1 MHETKIVFNSISVEM
16 TKMKIIIQKFGGTS
30 VINDERRNQAID
42 KIKLAM
48 DKDLRPVIVVSAIG
62 REGDPYATDTL
73 INFAKATINEP
84 ELRELDILM
93 SCGEIISAVV
103 FANTLKARGLDAAV
117 FTGGQAGIITDDNFS
132 DAKILNVN
140 PVNILK
146 SLEKGII
153 PIIAGFQ
160 GITENGDITTLGRGG
175 SDVTASIMG
184 EALKAEKVEIYT
196 DVDGVMTADPKIVPD
211 ARVMDTIFYNEIFQ
225 MAEYG
230 AKVLH
235 PRAVEIAMRSNIPI
249 VIRSTISDYEGT
261 LVTNYDRERSYRED
275 YGKVITSVAQINNR
289 AQVKITPTDLSYE
302 NHELLFGNIA
312 NSGISIDMINIY
324 PKQIFF
330 IIDERQTSKLEKILK
345 ELNLKYEVLQKCTKV
360 TIIGNKMRGIPGV
373 MAKAVSALSK
383 ENIEILQTSDS
394 HTTISCLIESEYT
407 NKAVNALHRSF
418 ELGK

>member
-1 MHETKIVFNSISVEM
+1 
-16 TKMKIIIQKFGGTS
+16 MKIIIQKFGGTS
-30 VINDERRNQAID
+30 VINDETRNQAID
-42 KIKLAM
+42 KIKAAIENGYS
-48 DKDLRPVIVVSAIG
+48 PVIVVSAIG
-62 REGDPYATDTL
+62 RVGDPYATDTL
-73 INFAKATINEP
+73 INFAKTTVNEP

-93 SCGEIISAVV
+93 SCGEIISAVI
-103 FANTLKARGLDAAV
+103 FANTLKARGVDAAV

-140 PVNILK
+140 PINILK

-153 PIIAGFQ
+153 PIVAGFQ
-160 GITENGDITTLGRGG
+160 GITEDGDITTLGRGG

-211 ARVMDTIFYNEIFQ
+211 ARVLDTIFYNEIFQ

-249 VIRSTISDYEGT
+249 VIRSTISDYCGT

-275 YGKVITSVAQINNR
+275 HGKVITSVAQINNR
-289 AQVKITPTDLSYE
+289 TQVKIIPSDLSYE
-302 NHELLFGNIA
+302 KQEVLFENIA
-312 NSGISIDMINIY
+312 NSGVSIDMINIY
-324 PKQIFF
+324 PRQIFF
-330 IIDERQTSKLEKILK
+330 IIDEKQSNKLEEVLK
-345 ELNLKYEVLQKCTKV
+345 KLDFKYELLHNCTKV

-394 HTTISCLIESEYT
+394 HTTISCLIESEFT
-407 NKAVNALHRSF
+407 NKAVNALHKNF